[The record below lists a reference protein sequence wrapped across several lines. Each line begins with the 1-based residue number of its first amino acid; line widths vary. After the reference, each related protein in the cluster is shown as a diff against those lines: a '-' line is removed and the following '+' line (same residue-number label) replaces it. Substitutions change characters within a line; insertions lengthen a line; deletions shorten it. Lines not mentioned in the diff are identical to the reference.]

1 MPATSAGWRVDT
13 AAVWTANVRDLLDD
27 RLGYVLDYGS
37 TLEGDWT
44 AAIGEAAWTSD
55 QGVQIAIDGLDPRTA
70 TGAAL
75 DRAVAPVVSRRP
87 ATRSL
92 YTVAVDDDATIPGG
106 SLFRDSDGRT
116 WEVVE
121 GGGIVLSGA
130 ELLIRAQDT
139 GPVALSELAPSALV
153 PITGLARPSDL
164 TYTPAAEHTVG
175 RDEETDAQLRRRWSR
190 SIGRPNA
197 PTGPGIHRT
206 LLAIEWVT
214 AASAV
219 RTGPGVLAI
228 YVVPAPVGTAQEEEL
243 AEAIYRCIGASDVT
257 TGSESATI
265 EGADGQDVTVSWT
278 NGTTETVAVVVV
290 LTLASGVAVAAVE
303 GAVEAAIESAFDALD
318 VGGTLYRLAVLT
330 AIGQVAGVTGCTLT
344 LAGTGGN
351 VVPTLATNLL
361 VPGTVTIS

>member
-13 AAVWTANVRDLLDD
+13 AAVWTQRVRDLLDD
-27 RLGYVLDYGS
+27 RIGYALDYGS

-44 AAIGEAAWTSD
+44 AAIGEAAFLAD
-55 QGVQIAIDGLDPRTA
+55 EGVQIAIDGLDPRTA

-75 DRAVAPVVSRRP
+75 DRAVAPVVTRRGP
-87 ATRSL
+87 TQSV
-92 YTVAVDDDATIPGG
+92 YTVTVDDDATIPGNT
-106 SLFRDSDGRT
+106 LFRDPDGRS
-116 WEVVE
+116 WRVIE
-121 GGGIVLSGA
+121 GGGIVIAGA
-130 ELLIRAQDT
+130 ELVIESVDT
-139 GPVALSELAPSALV
+139 GPIALSEGAPSALV

-164 TYTPAAEHTVG
+164 TYTPGDEHTVG

-219 RTGPGVLAI
+219 RTGPGELAI
-228 YVVPAPVGTAQEEEL
+228 YIVPAPVGTAQESEL
-243 AEAIYRCIGASDVT
+243 GEAIYRCVAASDVT
-257 TGSESATI
+257 TGAESVTV

-290 LTLASGVAVAAVE
+290 LTLASGVALTAVE
-303 GAVEAAIESAFDALD
+303 GAVEAAIESVFDALD

>member
-1 MPATSAGWRVDT
+1 MVDT
-13 AAVWTANVRDLLDD
+13 AAVWTEQVRTLLDTQI
-27 RLGYVLDYGS
+27 GYALDYGS

-44 AAIGEAAWTSD
+44 AAIGEAAFVAD

-75 DRAVAPVVSRRP
+75 DRAVAPIVTRRP
-87 ATRSL
+87 ATQSL
-92 YTVAVDDDATIPGG
+92 YTVTVDDDATIPGDT
-106 SLFRDSDGRT
+106 LLRDPDGRS
-116 WEVVE
+116 WKVIE
-121 GGGIVLSGA
+121 GGGIVTAGD
-130 ELLIRAQDT
+130 ELVVESVDT
-139 GPVALSELAPSALV
+139 GPIALSEITPSALV

-164 TYTPAAEHTVG
+164 TYTPGDEHTVG

-219 RTGPGVLAI
+219 RTGPGELAI
-228 YVVPAPVGTAQEEEL
+228 YIVPAPVGTTQEDEL
-243 AEAIYRCIGASDVT
+243 GEAIYRCIAASDVT
-257 TGSESATI
+257 TGAESVVVV
-265 EGADGQDVTVSWT
+265 GADGQDVTVYWT
-278 NGTTETVAVVVV
+278 NGTTETVAVVTV
-290 LTLASGVAVAAVE
+290 LTLASGVALASVSA
-303 GAVEAAIESAFDALD
+303 AVEAAIRGVFDGLD

-344 LAGTGGN
+344 LAGGGGN
-351 VVPTLATNLL
+351 VVPALATNLL